1 MKFAIVSLVFA
12 AVVLAQGELSTPPA
26 AESTVAPAEL
36 AAAPVESTAAPVES
50 TTEPAEST
58 GEEPEGTPVETPMP
72 QISMPSTQVG
82 TNDPM
87 SLISRLMS
95 FFDFTRMDVNVA
107 SAPVIMATIYDPTT
121 NKFTALSANVVQ
133 SGDAYYVPVCSTDSI
148 IAAEEV
154 PVMTQSATCSYGI
167 QLTPMPSNA
176 ASTLYSLLRTKLR
189 LILSLAKPSFWGMG
203 SFRPGMGMGSFRPG
217 MNVGS
222 FRPGM
227 NMGEIMAQP
236 DTQTMNQ

>member
-26 AESTVAPAEL
+26 AESTVAP
-36 AAAPVESTAAPVES
+36 VESTVA
-50 TTEPAEST
+50 PAEST
-58 GEEPEGTPVETPMP
+58 GEQPAGTPAETPMP
-72 QISMPSTQVG
+72 QISMPSTHVG

-95 FFDFTRMDVNVA
+95 YFDFTRMDVNVA
-107 SAPVIMATIYDPTT
+107 SAPVIMATVYDPTT
-121 NKFTALSANVVQ
+121 NKFTTLSAHVMQ

-148 IAAEEV
+148 IAAGEV
-154 PVMTQSATCSYGI
+154 PVMTQDATCRYGI

-189 LILSLAKPSFWGMG
+189 LILSLAKPSFWGMS
-203 SFRPGMGMGSFRPG
+203 SFRPSI
-217 MNVGS
+217 
-222 FRPGM
+222 
-227 NMGEIMAQP
+227 NMGEMMAQP

>member
-26 AESTVAPAEL
+26 AESTVAP
-36 AAAPVESTAAPVES
+36 VESTVAPAES
-50 TTEPAEST
+50 TVAPAEST
-58 GEEPEGTPVETPMP
+58 GEEPAGTSMETPMP

-82 TNDPM
+82 TNVPM
-87 SLISRLMS
+87 SLVSRLMS
-95 FFDFTRMDVNVA
+95 YFDFTRMDVNVA

-121 NKFTALSANVVQ
+121 NKFTALSAHVMQ

-148 IAAEEV
+148 IAAGEV
-154 PVMTQSATCSYGI
+154 PVMTQGATCSYGI

-189 LILSLAKPSFWGMG
+189 LILSLARPSFWGMG
-203 SFRPGMGMGSFRPG
+203 SFRPGMGMTSFRPS
-217 MNVGS
+217 MNMGN

-227 NMGEIMAQP
+227 NMGEMMAQP

>member
-26 AESTVAPAEL
+26 AESTVAL
-36 AAAPVESTAAPVES
+36 VESTAAP
-50 TTEPAEST
+50 AEST
-58 GEEPEGTPVETPMP
+58 GEQPAGTPVETPMP

-82 TNDPM
+82 MNDPM

-107 SAPVIMATIYDPTT
+107 SDPVMMATVYDPTT
-121 NKFTALSANVVQ
+121 NKFTALSAHVMQ
-133 SGDAYYVPVCSTDSI
+133 SGNAYYVPVCSTDSI
-148 IAAEEV
+148 VAAGDA
-154 PVMTQSATCSYGI
+154 PVMTQGATCSYGI

-189 LILSLAKPSFWGMG
+189 LILSLARPSFWGMS
-203 SFRPGMGMGSFRPG
+203 SFRPGMDMSSFRPG
-217 MNVGS
+217 MSTGS

-227 NMGEIMAQP
+227 NMGEMMAQP
-236 DTQTMNQ
+236 DTQTMSQ

>member
-26 AESTVAPAEL
+26 AESTVAP
-36 AAAPVESTAAPVES
+36 VESTV
-50 TTEPAEST
+50 EPAEPT

-72 QISMPSTQVG
+72 QISMPSTQVSMH
-82 TNDPM
+82 DPM

-95 FFDFTRMDVNVA
+95 FFDFTHMDVNVA
-107 SAPVIMATIYDPTT
+107 SAPVMMATVYDPRT

-133 SGDAYYVPVCSTDSI
+133 SGDAYYMPVCSTDSI
-148 IAAEEV
+148 VAAGDA
-154 PVMTQSATCSYGI
+154 PAMTQGATCSYGI

-189 LILSLAKPSFWGMG
+189 LILSLAKPSFG
-203 SFRPGMGMGSFRPG
+203 GMGSFRPG
-217 MNVGS
+217 MNMGS

-227 NMGEIMAQP
+227 NMGKMMAQP

>member
-12 AVVLAQGELSTPPA
+12 AVALAQGELSTPPA
-26 AESTVAPAEL
+26 AESTVAPAE
-36 AAAPVESTAAPVES
+36 T
-50 TTEPAEST
+50 T
-58 GEEPEGTPVETPMP
+58 GEEPAGTPMETPMP

-82 TNDPM
+82 MNDPM

-95 FFDFTRMDVNVA
+95 YFDFTRMDVNVA
-107 SAPVIMATIYDPTT
+107 SDPVMMATVYDPST
-121 NKFTALSANVVQ
+121 NKFTALSAHVMQ

-148 IAAEEV
+148 IAAGSV
-154 PVMTQSATCSYGI
+154 PVMTQGATCSYGI

-189 LILSLAKPSFWGMG
+189 LILSLAKPSFGGMG
-203 SFRPGMGMGSFRPG
+203 SPRPGMGSFRPG
-217 MNVGS
+217 MN
-222 FRPGM
+222 
-227 NMGEIMAQP
+227 MGKMMAQP

>member
-12 AVVLAQGELSTPPA
+12 AVALAQGELSTPPA
-26 AESTVAPAEL
+26 AESTVAPAE
-36 AAAPVESTAAPVES
+36 
-50 TTEPAEST
+50 ST
-58 GEEPEGTPVETPMP
+58 GEQPAGTPMETPMP

-82 TNDPM
+82 MNDPM

-95 FFDFTRMDVNVA
+95 YFDFTRMDVNVA
-107 SAPVIMATIYDPTT
+107 SDPVMMATVYDPST
-121 NKFTALSANVVQ
+121 NKFTALSAHVMQ

-148 IAAEEV
+148 IAAGSV
-154 PVMTQSATCSYGI
+154 PVMTQGATCSYGI

-189 LILSLAKPSFWGMG
+189 LILSLAKPSFGGMG
-203 SFRPGMGMGSFRPG
+203 SPRPGM
-217 MNVGS
+217 GS

-227 NMGEIMAQP
+227 NMGEMMAQP
-236 DTQTMNQ
+236 NTQTMNQ